1 MAIELADVPIQVVSP
16 RGAVAH
22 RAAPVSSATLVAAAL
37 AVAATLYLGFAVS
50 GRQAALFLV
59 GVAAGV
65 VLYHAAFG
73 FTSSWRV
80 SSPIGRGA
88 GLRAQMLMLAV
99 TCASSFR
106 CSAGRIVRPDAAR
119 LGLAGR
125 RLRSS
130 PARSSSASACNSAA
144 AAPRAR
150 CTRSAAAIRGCWS
163 RWPRS
168 SPARSSARRTCR
180 GGARRRPRSRC
191 R

>member
-59 GVAAGV
+59 GAAAGL

-73 FTSSWRV
+73 FTSAWRV
-80 SSPIGRGA
+80 LRSPIGRGD

-99 TCASSFR
+99 TCAVFFPLLARESRSASR
-106 CSAGRIVRPDAAR
+106 CAAR
-119 LGLAGR
+119 SR
-125 RLRSS
+125 RSASRCS
-130 PARSSSASACNSAA
+130 PARSSSASACSSAA
-144 AAPRAR
+144 VAPRAR
-150 CTRSAAAIRGCWS
+150 STRSAAATPGC
-163 RWPRS
+163 
-168 SPARSSARRTCR
+168 
-180 GGARRRPRSRC
+180 
-191 R
+191 

>member
-1 MAIELADVPIQVVSP
+1 MAIELADVPIHVVSP

-73 FTSSWRV
+73 FTSSWRHFV
-80 SSPIGRGA
+80 TSARGD

-99 TCASSFR
+99 TCAILSWIRKTLIVFISERLMGRFISPPTAASIGRCYITLIGQNSS
-106 CSAGRIVRPDAAR
+106 
-119 LGLAGR
+119 
-125 RLRSS
+125 
-130 PARSSSASACNSAA
+130 
-144 AAPRAR
+144 
-150 CTRSAAAIRGCWS
+150 
-163 RWPRS
+163 
-168 SPARSSARRTCR
+168 
-180 GGARRRPRSRC
+180 
-191 R
+191 